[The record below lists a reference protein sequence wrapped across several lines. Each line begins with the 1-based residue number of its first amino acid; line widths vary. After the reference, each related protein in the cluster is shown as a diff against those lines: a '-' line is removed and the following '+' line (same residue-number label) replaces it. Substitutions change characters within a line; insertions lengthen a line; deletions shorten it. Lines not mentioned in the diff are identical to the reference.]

1 MLCVYAYAVEG
12 VPLTIY
18 TALKSFGISF
28 HTLVAR
34 LRRRSVFLKKK
45 AVCQQLEKHEMEHLF
60 TFVLLMHSTK

>member
-28 HTLVAR
+28 HTLVVR
-34 LRRRSVFLKKK
+34 LRGRSVKKK
-45 AVCQQLEKHEMEHLF
+45 EEKGCLSAVGKA
-60 TFVLLMHSTK
+60 